1 MVAAFMGAGEARES
15 DMRIREILDRESSG
29 AVTINSAATVHDAIC
44 RLNKHHVGALVV
56 TEWRSES
63 EPEPEPRGAGPTPS
77 HSHIRLSWGGTTAS
91 VMESQEICGLITE
104 RDIMM
109 ECGERCQRLD
119 ATESSTECPAL
130 VRDVM
135 TRDEDLVIGLPD
147 DDVDYALRV
156 MSGRRIKH
164 LPILDGG
171 ELVGV
176 VSLSDIIKAKVE
188 DAAYEARML
197 KDYIQ
202 GTY

>member
-1 MVAAFMGAGEARES
+1 
-15 DMRIREILDRESSG
+15 MRIREILDRENQG
-29 AVTINSAATVHDAIC
+29 TATINAAATVHDAIC
-44 RLNKHHVGALVV
+44 KLNKHRVGALVV
-56 TEWRSES
+56 TEWRSEPAVR
-63 EPEPEPRGAGPTPS
+63 EGPAPS

-109 ECGERCQRLD
+109 ECGEHCQRMEG
-119 ATESSTECPAL
+119 AASPTECPTL

-147 DDVDYALRV
+147 DDVDYVLRV

-171 ELVGV
+171 ELVGI

-188 DAAYEARML
+188 DSQYEARML

-202 GTY
+202 GIY